1 MMGCQRS
8 KFNKLICVSQ
18 EEAWLKEM
26 GLVRESEC
34 NQGRNSESFSDNSKA
49 LNIGLINVKKDAE
62 TENSYS
68 GWTSSIHWTDY
79 LEILLVVFVV
89 IVAIKMLVVWMRK
102 KNMKKKVEKMED
114 LKNVLSQQ
122 QPQTIP
128 QPPPVSQGFPMVVSQ
143 CPVMG
148 EDSKVSV
155 APTTQIICFN
165 KLLHD

>member
-1 MMGCQRS
+1 M
-8 KFNKLICVSQ
+8 NQ
-18 EEAWLKEM
+18 EEAWLKVM

-34 NQGRNSESFSDNSKA
+34 NQCKNSESFSDNSKA
-49 LNIGLINVKKDAE
+49 LNIGLINVKEDAE
-62 TENSYS
+62 TENTYS

-128 QPPPVSQGFPMVVSQ
+128 QPPPVS
-143 CPVMG
+143 
-148 EDSKVSV
+148 
-155 APTTQIICFN
+155 
-165 KLLHD
+165 